1 MSKATL
7 WLNLTGPEL
16 QTVCIITTITEM
28 KRIPSRI
35 MPNLDWH
42 YLLHVILLLKNI
54 LQTVEETVEKSYGW
68 ILISQQLFAE

>member
-1 MSKATL
+1 
-7 WLNLTGPEL
+7 
-16 QTVCIITTITEM
+16 
-28 KRIPSRI
+28 